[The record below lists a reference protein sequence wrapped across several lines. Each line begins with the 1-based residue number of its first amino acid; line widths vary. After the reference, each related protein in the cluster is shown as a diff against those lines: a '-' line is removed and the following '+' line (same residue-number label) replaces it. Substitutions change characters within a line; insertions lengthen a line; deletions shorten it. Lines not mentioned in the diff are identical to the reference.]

1 MQSCFGLTF
10 RNIIILA
17 LIEAQGSET
26 PCKSLR
32 AFLIFI
38 TMKIFMI
45 KSPSGKVLPTW
56 AETIYHAIQKAM
68 VTDNFNYSQN
78 EYNKLNPKIK

>member
-1 MQSCFGLTF
+1 MHCCFGLTF
-10 RNIIILA
+10 RNIKALA

-32 AFLIFI
+32 AFLILI
-38 TMKIFMI
+38 TMKIFLV

-68 VTDNFNYSQN
+68 VVDGFKYTSNQY
-78 EYNKLNPKIK
+78 K

>member
-1 MQSCFGLTF
+1 
-10 RNIIILA
+10 LA

-32 AFLIFI
+32 AFLILI
-38 TMKIFMI
+38 SMKIFLV
-45 KSPSGKVLPTW
+45 KSPSGKILPTW

-68 VTDNFNYSQN
+68 VVDGFNYNQI
-78 EYNKLNPKIK
+78 EYNKLNTAKK

>member
-1 MQSCFGLTF
+1 M
-10 RNIIILA
+10 A

-32 AFLIFI
+32 AFLILI
-38 TMKIFMI
+38 TMKIFLI

-68 VTDNFNYSQN
+68 VVDGFKYQSNQY
-78 EYNKLNPKIK
+78 K

>member
-1 MQSCFGLTF
+1 
-10 RNIIILA
+10 LA

-38 TMKIFMI
+38 SMKIFLV
-45 KSPSGKVLPTW
+45 KSPSGKILPTW

-68 VTDNFNYSQN
+68 VVDGFNYNQI
-78 EYNKLNPKIK
+78 EYNKLNPKKK

>member
-1 MQSCFGLTF
+1 
-10 RNIIILA
+10 LA

-32 AFLIFI
+32 AFLILI
-38 TMKIFMI
+38 TMKTFYI
-45 KSPSGKVLPTW
+45 KSPSGKILPTW

-68 VTDNFNYSQN
+68 VVDGFKYKSNQY
-78 EYNKLNPKIK
+78 K

>member
-1 MQSCFGLTF
+1 
-10 RNIIILA
+10 LA

-32 AFLIFI
+32 AFLIL
-38 TMKIFMI
+38 TVMKIFLV
-45 KSPSGKVLPTW
+45 KSPSGKIIPTW

-68 VTDNFNYSQN
+68 VVDGFNYQQT
-78 EYNKLNPKIK
+78 EYNKLNPAKK

>member
-1 MQSCFGLTF
+1 
-10 RNIIILA
+10 LA

-32 AFLIFI
+32 AFLILI
-38 TMKIFMI
+38 TMKIFLI

-68 VTDNFNYSQN
+68 VVDDFK
-78 EYNKLNPKIK
+78 YNSNQYK

>member
-1 MQSCFGLTF
+1 
-10 RNIIILA
+10 LA

-45 KSPSGKVLPTW
+45 KSPSGKVY
-56 AETIYHAIQKAM
+56 TINADSKFHAIQKAI
-68 VTDNFNYSQN
+68 VKDDFK
-78 EYNKLNPKIK
+78 YNSNQYK

>member
-1 MQSCFGLTF
+1 M
-10 RNIIILA
+10 A

-32 AFLIFI
+32 AFLILI
-38 TMKIFMI
+38 SMKIFLV
-45 KSPSGKVLPTW
+45 KSPSGKILPTW

-68 VTDNFNYSQN
+68 VVDGFNYNQI
-78 EYNKLNPKIK
+78 EYNKLNPKKK

>member
-1 MQSCFGLTF
+1 
-10 RNIIILA
+10 LA

-32 AFLIFI
+32 AFLIL
-38 TMKIFMI
+38 TVMKIFLV
-45 KSPSGKVLPTW
+45 KSPSGKILPTW

-68 VTDNFNYSQN
+68 VVDGFNYNQI
-78 EYNKLNPKIK
+78 EYNKLNPKKK

>member
-1 MQSCFGLTF
+1 
-10 RNIIILA
+10 LA

-32 AFLIFI
+32 AFLILI
-38 TMKIFMI
+38 SMKIFLV
-45 KSPSGKVLPTW
+45 KSPSGKIVPTW

-68 VTDNFNYSQN
+68 VVDGFNYNQI
-78 EYNKLNPKIK
+78 EYNKLNPKNK

>member
-1 MQSCFGLTF
+1 MKDIFNIAPILLLPLGGW
-10 RNIIILA
+10 RNLV
-17 LIEAQGSET
+17 GV
-26 PCKSLR
+26 SLYNQ
-32 AFLIFI
+32 
-38 TMKIFMI
+38 MKIFLV

>member
-1 MQSCFGLTF
+1 
-10 RNIIILA
+10 LA

-32 AFLIFI
+32 AFLILI
-38 TMKIFMI
+38 SMKIFLV

-68 VTDNFNYSQN
+68 VKDDFKYQSNQY
-78 EYNKLNPKIK
+78 K